1 MNDAPEPLLPAR
13 GVDAD
18 LLPAAIALRDGE
30 PLPAARW
37 LLYALLALLAAAIAW
52 SVLGQ
57 VDVVAVAPGQVIP
70 HGRSHIVQSPD
81 GGEVRTLSVRDGET
95 VAAGQLLLEL
105 DPADLL
111 VEQARVGVALMAE
124 RGELAAA
131 RALVQALAADDGP
144 QRNSTGTTATAGAI
158 GATAATTASALLRAA
173 WRADG
178 AADDTGFAGQA
189 GLLAS
194 RVEEHRR
201 SLGALRER
209 QAARAAER
217 RALAGTERHL
227 REELRVRT
235 ERAQAA
241 RSLYRRG
248 LVAREHWV
256 QLDSERRAMEQES
269 RATGERRQA
278 LEREIAAAEAERAAF
293 EAGAQRSALAA
304 LNEHL
309 RNTES
314 LAHELRRVTQRV
326 QRLRLHA
333 PLAGA
338 VQQLAVRGPGSVVR
352 AAEPLLV
359 IVPAGA
365 PLEVEA
371 FVRGRDIGFVGEQQ
385 TAAVKVD
392 TFDFT
397 RYGTLPARVSSVSA
411 EAVEHPRWGAV
422 YPARV
427 ALARDWLLVN
437 GRRAVLVPG
446 MAVQVEIRLGT
457 RRIVDYFLSPLRKV
471 ARESIRER

>member
-1 MNDAPEPLLPAR
+1 MNDVPEPLLPAR

-37 LLYALLALLAAAIAW
+37 LLYTLLALLAAAIAW
-52 SVLGQ
+52 SVLGR

-81 GGEVRTLSVRDGET
+81 GGEVRTLRVRDGET
-95 VAAGQLLLEL
+95 VTAGQLLLEL
-105 DPADLL
+105 DPADMLA
-111 VEQARVGVALMAE
+111 EQARVGAALAAE

-131 RALVQALAADDGP
+131 RALVRALAADDEP
-144 QRNSTGTTATAGAI
+144 QGKAAEATATVGTN
-158 GATAATTASALLRAA
+158 GATAATTATALLRAA
-173 WRADG
+173 WREEG
-178 AADDTGFAGQA
+178 GGDDAGFAWQA
-189 GLLAS
+189 RLLAS
-194 RVEEHRR
+194 RIEEHRR
-201 SLGALRER
+201 ALGALRER

-227 REELRVRT
+227 REELGMRT
-235 ERAQAA
+235 ERAEAA
-241 RSLYRRG
+241 GMLYRRG

-256 QLDSERRAMEQES
+256 QLDSERRATEQQS
-269 RATGERRQA
+269 RATGERRLA

-293 EAGAQRSALAA
+293 EAGAQRAALAA
-304 LNEHL
+304 LNEHR
-309 RNTES
+309 RNTGS
-314 LAHELRRVTQRV
+314 LALELQRLTQRV

-359 IVPAGA
+359 IVPADA

-397 RYGTLPARVSSVSA
+397 RYGTVPARVSSVSA

-422 YPARV
+422 YPARI

-437 GRRAVLVPG
+437 GRRAALGPG